1 MVQIDITD
9 SNDNAPMFG
18 SDPFTFT
25 APENDAS
32 RTFMVPATDDDS
44 SSDFKQIFYSIRS
57 GNESGIF
64 LINDMTGEI
73 SLSES
78 LDRERPGL
86 EILLSGNGI
95 HTLIVQAQDKNRT
108 EFTGTTHVQI
118 SVTDLNDNHPS
129 INREC
134 PISLIVQE
142 NVTVEEELLTTIP
155 VTDADFGAAGEFTY
169 VIASGNPMPRVFRVN
184 QTGTLEVFGTK
195 LDREIQQFYLL
206 QLELRDMG
214 SPPLTSTCMINV
226 TVLDSNTHDPI
237 FANEPNMIIPEDTAI
252 NTLLLTYTATDEDIG
267 LNGDI
272 IYTINSGNF
281 GTEFKFKLGQ
291 FDGKLTVIGTLDF
304 ETLDSYTLDILAID
318 RGTPPRTGTGMIT
331 INITDVNDNAPVLVE
346 NITISI
352 REDISNGV
360 PIYTAIATD
369 ADSDVNQMIEYR
381 ILDGNGGMIFALDL
395 NTGELTIND
404 NTPINR
410 EVRDEYV
417 LTISAR
423 DKGTPP
429 LEGILNLTITV
440 TDFNDGTPFF
450 LNQNLAFAI
459 IEDTVENNYTGQII
473 ITLTGNDSDI
483 GLNGEF
489 TFRIDNGNSG
499 GSFSLSS
506 DGVLTRLLSIDRE
519 TFDDFNLTIAIVDKG
534 TPQLSSSM
542 IIYIDITDTNDH
554 TPIFSNITYT
564 FSTFENSVLTTV
576 IGNVGATDQDEGTNR
591 MIVYVIPNNTIPF
604 SVDPSTGMLSVSSIL
619 DRETQDVYSFDIE
632 GYDGGVHPRTGTT
645 TVIVNILDVND
656 NQPYFIAK
664 SYDFTIPEN
673 FPNNATFDLVVGTD
687 SDIAPNNVLYYHV
700 LSGSNHTMVG
710 LNSGLLSVVR
720 NLDRESAD
728 FVVTGS
734 ILVTNTASLPNPSVY
749 NYTFSRTEISITLT
763 DLNDNPPIFT
773 SSWYRRGV
781 FSTTEYESVVAQVV
795 ANDADLV
802 NITYFGGEI
811 WFTTLPPHVNTDRFR
826 LNGTNGNIH
835 VVQNLVPDVGEH
847 FDLYVNACDNR
858 LLTPYFNDTT
868 RVTLWVI
875 TADLQIVI
883 TIEQTK
889 PEVEMNINGITEIL
903 ENITHSF
910 INIDQVV
917 YNSANNEHT
926 DVYFHAVDKGSLGIV
941 SRDSVIRVVDE
952 NRISIDSLFKDIT
965 VSEVRPATSP
975 VVSPTMLHF

>member
-32 RTFMVPATDDDS
+32 LTFSVPATDDDS
-44 SSDFKQIFYSIRS
+44 SSDFKQIFYSIRI
-57 GNESGIF
+57 GDEDGLF
-64 LINDMTGEI
+64 VINNMTGEI
-73 SLSES
+73 SLSEL

-86 EILLSGNGI
+86 EILPSGNGL
-95 HTLIVQAQDKNRT
+95 HRLVVQAQDKNRT
-108 EFTGTTHVQI
+108 EFTATTHVQI
-118 SVTDLNDNHPS
+118 SVIDSNDNHPS

-134 PISLIVQE
+134 PISLNVQE
-142 NVTVEEELLTTIP
+142 EVTVHEELLTTIP

-169 VIASGNPMPRVFRVN
+169 VIAIGNPVPRVFRVN
-184 QTGTLEVFGTK
+184 QTGTLEVFGTL
-195 LDREIQQFYLL
+195 LDREIQPFHLL

-237 FANEPNMIIPEDTAI
+237 FANEPNMVIPEDTAI
-252 NTLLLTYTATDEDIG
+252 NTFLLIYTATDEDIG

-281 GTEFKFKLGQ
+281 GTKFKLGQ
-291 FDGKLTVIGTLDF
+291 FDGNLTVIGTLDF
-304 ETLDSYTLDILAID
+304 ETLKFYSLEILAID

-346 NITISI
+346 NTATSI

-369 ADSDVNQMIEYR
+369 ADSDANQMIEYR

-404 NTPINR
+404 NSPINR

-429 LEGILNLTITV
+429 LEDILNLTITV
-440 TDFNDGTPFF
+440 TDFNDETPFF
-450 LNQNLAFAI
+450 LDQNLAFAI

-489 TFRIDNGNSG
+489 TFRIDNGNRG

-519 TFDDFNLTIAIVDKG
+519 TFDDFNLTITIVDKG

-542 IIYIDITDTNDH
+542 FVYIDITDTNDN
-554 TPIFSNITYT
+554 TPIFSNMTYT
-564 FSTFENSVLTTV
+564 FSTFENAVLTTV
-576 IGNVGATDQDEGTNR
+576 IGNVGATDQDEGTNM
-591 MIVYVIPNNTIPF
+591 MIVYVIPDNTIPF

-632 GYDGGVHPRTGTT
+632 GYDGGIHPRTGTT
-645 TVIVNILDVND
+645 TVNVNILDVND

-673 FPNNATFDLVVGTD
+673 YPITDTFDFVVGTD

-700 LSGSNHTMVG
+700 LDGSNHTMVG

-749 NYTFSRTEISITLT
+749 NYTFSRAEIYITLT
-763 DLNDNPPIFT
+763 DRNDNPPIFT
-773 SSWYRRGV
+773 KPWYRRGV
-781 FSTTEYESVVAQVV
+781 ISTTEYESVVEQVF
-795 ANDADLV
+795 ANDEDLV
-802 NITYFGGEI
+802 NSTYFGGEI
-811 WFTTLPPHVNTDRFR
+811 RFTPDPSRVNTNRFR
-826 LNGTNGNIH
+826 LDGTNGNIH
-835 VVQNLVPDVGEH
+835 VFRDLVPDVGLY
-847 FDLYVNACDNR
+847 FDLHVIASDNR
-858 LLTPYFNDTT
+858 LLTPHFNATT

-883 TIEQTK
+883 TIQQTK

-903 ENITHSF
+903 ENITQSF
-910 INIDQVV
+910 INIDQVI

-926 DVYFHAVDKGSLGIV
+926 DIYFHAVDKGSLGIV

-952 NRISIDSLFKDIT
+952 NRITVGSLLKDIS
-965 VSEVRPATSP
+965 VSEVKPATSP
-975 VVSPTMLHF
+975 VVSPTMLLS